1 MSAHP
6 PNVIQNKQQHS
17 VTNSVVPEQDSHR
30 PQLIIMGIK
39 SRPPPPNPHPHLPHI
54 KHRTSVRQHSL
65 RHHPRKTSQTHAH
78 GSLYIVT
85 PPVGDTQTIIES
97 INYQL

>member
-17 VTNSVVPEQDSHR
+17 VTDSVAPEQDSRR
-30 PQLIIMGIK
+30 PQLIIMGTK
-39 SRPPPPNPHPHLPHI
+39 SCPPPPNPHPHSPHI
-54 KHRTSVRQHSL
+54 QHRPSARQHPL
-65 RHHPRKTSQTHAH
+65 RHHPRKTSRTRAH
-78 GSLYIVT
+78 GSLYIAT
-85 PPVGDTQTIIES
+85 PPIGDNQTIIES